1 MTIQQR
7 ILRRKIGVFE
17 LLVAAFPLE
26 LVLGSTG
33 RALVLGGLAAGFYF
47 AKREFGGEFSLL
59 DLAGLFT
66 EKPNTK
72 GNPTA

>member
-1 MTIQQR
+1 MTLQQR

-17 LLVAAFPLE
+17 LLVAALPVE
-26 LVLGSTG
+26 LLLGSTG
-33 RALVLGGLAAGFYF
+33 RALTLGALAAGFYF

-66 EKPNTK
+66 EKPSTK
-72 GNPTA
+72 GNDT